1 MKDPFL
7 KIISFIVSFPYI
19 FGIVLLRKI
28 EQISIRT
35 WMFFIQLEFA
45 CLLLQF
51 CVYKYASGMYWGCWD
66 K

>member
-1 MKDPFL
+1 
-7 KIISFIVSFPYI
+7 
-19 FGIVLLRKI
+19 
-28 EQISIRT
+28 
-35 WMFFIQLEFA
+35 MFFIQLEFA